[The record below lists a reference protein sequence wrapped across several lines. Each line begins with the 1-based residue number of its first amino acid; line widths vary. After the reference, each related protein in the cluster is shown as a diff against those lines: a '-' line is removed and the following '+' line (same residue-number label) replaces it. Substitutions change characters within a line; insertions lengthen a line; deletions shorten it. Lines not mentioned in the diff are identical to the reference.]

1 MSVSLAS
8 SVANHSASRCS
19 AASIGQATAASWTM
33 GGAAAV
39 VADVVS
45 GGTSH
50 LLPLSAA
57 TAGRRG
63 EASGE
68 R

>member
-1 MSVSLAS
+1 MSLSLAS
-8 SVANHSASRCS
+8 SVANHSVSRCS
-19 AASIGQATAASWTM
+19 AASIGPAPGSWTM

-39 VADVVS
+39 AATAAG

-50 LLPLSAA
+50 LLPLAAA